1 MKQVTRKE
9 QLEDAISDLY
19 IAKAFLM
26 SEKVKIVCESLGREY
41 AITKE
46 VGSDLCYLF
55 NAINKL
61 EAIADKR
68 LVRRVV

>member
-1 MKQVTRKE
+1 MKKVSRKE
-9 QLEDAISDLY
+9 QLEDAITDLY

-26 SEKVKIVCESLGREY
+26 SDKVKIVMNQLGKDY

-68 LVRRVV
+68 LVTRV